1 MDRRW
6 TRPVRAKSAAVS
18 ATVDS
23 PCPQKVRDRVQ
34 STVSPRPCPV
44 RVRGQVISEAMSAF
58 KSVVV
63 AGIKSAASPKWPAKM
78 AGKMALKVKNQVW
91 TPYS

>member
-1 MDRRW
+1 
-6 TRPVRAKSAAVS
+6 
-18 ATVDS
+18 
-23 PCPQKVRDRVQ
+23 
-34 STVSPRPCPV
+34 
-44 RVRGQVISEAMSAF
+44 MSAF